1 MSGRGWV
8 RDAVALTLLNGCYVV
23 GPLVLVGLPVWL
35 LFTPWWWL
43 GVGLI
48 TAYLYLSF
56 DGSERRL
63 GTLPIPPRTL
73 GSINKVTSHFKF
85 DN

>member
-63 GTLPIPPRTL
+63 GTRHQSPPTNFRL
-73 GSINKVTSHFKF
+73 N
-85 DN
+85 